1 MGSLRDLFFGDEK
14 ENNAATA
21 ADTAQAEATANTT
34 EASENATE
42 STGFEEVRADELV
55 GNIIAKHPLAA
66 QFLMEV
72 GMECIFCPA
81 SQMESLTD
89 ACAVHGIDGEEI
101 VIALN
106 DYLQSHNA

>member
-1 MGSLRDLFFGDEK
+1 MSTLKDLFFGNE
-14 ENNAATA
+14 EEQVATA
-21 ADTAQAEATANTT
+21 TENTEKAQDTASNGMVTT
-34 EASENATE
+34 
-42 STGFEEVRADELV
+42 DMLV
-55 GNIIAKHPLAA
+55 GDIIMKHPLAA

-101 VIALN
+101 VVALN